1 MFFIIFF
8 LYIKMTSKYY
18 QKHTAKL
25 RKEVRERYQNPSEEE
40 KYKKQKRFRERY

>member
-1 MFFIIFF
+1 MFLIIFF
-8 LYIKMTSKYY
+8 LYVKKSNKYY
-18 QKHTAKL
+18 QKHTGKL